1 MALFIALIFGLILVG
16 STNNPPESTQVQKEK
31 IEILTNKVAEEKPI
45 ISEIKPKTD
54 KLEQIEKSIDPEPKK
69 QELTKEEI
77 KPLTEKKVVVEDQVI
92 STAKT
97 QELIEEEK
105 IKTIIKESKLIKE
118 EIKSETTKEEI
129 NSETTKEEIN
139 SETIKEAESTDEPG
153 TSWLMLVL
161 YILGPIL
168 IIILGKNLY
177 SRLKNNSSSN
187 KTNDYMRKEF
197 KEEVQPDTS
206 ETAQEEVQPDT
217 SETAQEEVQPDT
229 ADQQPLEEDD
239 NKNK

>member
-118 EIKSETTKEEI
+118 EI
-129 NSETTKEEIN
+129 N

>member
-139 SETIKEAESTDEPG
+139 SETTKEEINSETIKEAESTDEPG

-217 SETAQEEVQPDT
+217 

>member
-1 MALFIALIFGLILVG
+1 MALFIAIIFGLILVG
-16 STNNPPESTQVQKEK
+16 STNNPPESTQAQKEK

-139 SETIKEAESTDEPG
+139 SETTKEEINSETIKEAESTDEPG

-217 SETAQEEVQPDT
+217 

>member
-139 SETIKEAESTDEPG
+139 SETIRYDDAKKVTIFEGKVNLEDKKGNKIFSNYAEYNKISKLINITY
-153 TSWLMLVL
+153 
-161 YILGPIL
+161 YIFR
-168 IIILGKNLY
+168 KMVQ
-177 SRLKNNSSSN
+177 KNNF
-187 KTNDYMRKEF
+187 TVIIF
-197 KEEVQPDTS
+197 
-206 ETAQEEVQPDT
+206 
-217 SETAQEEVQPDT
+217 
-229 ADQQPLEEDD
+229 
-239 NKNK
+239 